1 MYQLNFSKTFRFV
14 LFQKTMAYLN
24 NQNRWYILLVYT
36 YIPFYEGDVK
46 FIDPETATFFTRLSS
61 EKINRYFVKRKL
73 IFSALHI
80 FLMVNRVDLCLL
92 LTELV
97 S

>member
-1 MYQLNFSKTFRFV
+1 
-14 LFQKTMAYLN
+14 MAYLN

-36 YIPFYEGDVK
+36 YLPFYEGDVK

>member
-1 MYQLNFSKTFRFV
+1 
-14 LFQKTMAYLN
+14 MAYLN

-92 LTELV
+92 LTGLV

>member
-1 MYQLNFSKTFRFV
+1 
-14 LFQKTMAYLN
+14 MAYLN

>member
-1 MYQLNFSKTFRFV
+1 
-14 LFQKTMAYLN
+14 MAYLN

-61 EKINRYFVKRKL
+61 EKISRYFVKRKL

-80 FLMVNRVDLCLL
+80 FLMVNSRFMPIAYRARK
-92 LTELV
+92 LV
-97 S
+97 QVIGL

>member
-1 MYQLNFSKTFRFV
+1 
-14 LFQKTMAYLN
+14 MAYLN

-36 YIPFYEGDVK
+36 YIPFYEGDIK

>member
-1 MYQLNFSKTFRFV
+1 
-14 LFQKTMAYLN
+14 MAYLN
-24 NQNRWYILLVYT
+24 NQNRWYILLVHVYT

-80 FLMVNRVDLCLL
+80 FLMVNSRFMPNAYRARKLVQVI
-92 LTELV
+92 EL
-97 S
+97 